1 MIRWSVFDQSMIR
14 FSIVDQS
21 MIHWSL
27 FYPSLIRR
35 WSVWVM
41 ILDPLLATLLIS
53 VIFCS
58 SVHSMDPTSS
68 SNNKS
73 SNNNTNINNNNNNS
87 NNDIITNNC
96 PSTCSC
102 ADITDI
108 SGVADIPDEFGSNN
122 FSNTRFGFKQK
133 LVCRNKRISNLTDL
147 HLGDLSRKQQII
159 QA

>member
-1 MIRWSVFDQSMIR
+1 
-14 FSIVDQS
+14 

-41 ILDPLLATLLIS
+41 ILDLLLTTLLIS
-53 VIFCS
+53 VIYCS
-58 SVHSMDPTSS
+58 SVHAMDPTSS
-68 SNNKS
+68 SNNSS
-73 SNNNTNINNNNNNS
+73 SNNNNSSNDNDNNNSSNS

-108 SGVADIPDEFGSNN
+108 SGVADIPDEFGSSN
-122 FSNTRFGFKQK
+122 FSNTRFGSKQK